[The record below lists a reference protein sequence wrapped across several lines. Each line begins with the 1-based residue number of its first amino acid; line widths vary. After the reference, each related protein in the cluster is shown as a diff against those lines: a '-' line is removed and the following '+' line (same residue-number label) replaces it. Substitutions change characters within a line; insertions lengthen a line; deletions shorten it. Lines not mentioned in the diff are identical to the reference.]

1 MRGIRAINPSDQV
14 WRESQRGLMNGRDVV
29 EDLDVVI
36 WIDLIICT
44 MCNGSEKRLGKG
56 RY

>member
-1 MRGIRAINPSDQV
+1 
-14 WRESQRGLMNGRDVV
+14 MNGRDVV